1 MLILTLLTNADTLLK
16 ARADVKAFKGNI
28 SGEVWFYQLSDMSVF
43 IRGTIRGLDKD
54 KTYAI
59 HIHEFGDCSS
69 HHASGGHFDPYKSE
83 KHAHPDDPI
92 GTHHSGDLPN
102 IKSDKNGIAEFTYK
116 TKAFTLLPSPY
127 SILGR
132 SVIIHAGEDDYK
144 SQPAGNSGDRIACGI
159 IGLVK

>member
-1 MLILTLLTNADTLLK
+1 MIIFTLITSSDTLLK

-43 IRGTIRGLDKD
+43 IRGTIKGLDKN

-59 HIHEFGDCSS
+59 HIHEFGDCSLPE
-69 HHASGGHFDPYKSE
+69 ASGGHFDPYKSE
-83 KHAHPDDPI
+83 RHGHPDDPI
-92 GTHHSGDLPN
+92 GTRHSGDLPN
-102 IKSDKNGIAEFTYK
+102 ISTNKEGVAEFTYK

-127 SILGR
+127 SVIGR
-132 SVIIHAGEDDYK
+132 AVIIHAGHDDHK

-159 IGLVK
+159 IGLVR